1 MMTRLALFALVAQ
14 SLLGTSS
21 AFSARSVAAPIST
34 KTQLH
39 ASAGA
44 FMSESE
50 AAYMMA
56 KARECAYSDS
66 CSIEESRE
74 HLHDI
79 LNIQVACASGAV
91 GSADLCEGDQQAVA
105 EVVAR
110 LRAHTEGNRHGL
122 TTRQQMWFGA
132 LPMTFLA
139 LTTLSM
145 LLVNTGHVNGSPDV
159 VPFTLE
165 EIGWAI
171 KGGYLDDVAKEFMK
185 HGGYFVGA
193 EGKDAVPFTSKEL
206 VMAIQG
212 GYLDDFIGHYFRNG
226 GL

>member
-1 MMTRLALFALVAQ
+1 
-14 SLLGTSS
+14 
-21 AFSARSVAAPIST
+21 
-34 KTQLH
+34 
-39 ASAGA
+39 
-44 FMSESE
+44 
-50 AAYMMA
+50 
-56 KARECAYSDS
+56 
-66 CSIEESRE
+66 
-74 HLHDI
+74 
-79 LNIQVACASGAV
+79 
-91 GSADLCEGDQQAVA
+91 
-105 EVVAR
+105 
-110 LRAHTEGNRHGL
+110 
-122 TTRQQMWFGA
+122 MWFGA

-171 KGGYLDDVAKEFMK
+171 KGGYFDDLAKDFMQ

-193 EGKDAVPFTSKEL
+193 EGKEAVPFTSKEL